1 MTKSITDFQDERGRI
16 TNWPSDRRVVQQQ
29 AILHHLRGL
38 FESGVSY
45 GRPEVDRLLATH
57 TTLED
62 PSILIPELVEG
73 DYLAT
78 DGQTYWRADG
88 RPGVAAPDAEP
99 RG

>member
-1 MTKSITDFQDERGRI
+1 MTKSITDFQDEHGRI
-16 TNWPSDRRVVQQQ
+16 TGWPSDRRVAHQQ

-45 GRPEVDRLLATH
+45 GQAEVERLLADH
-57 TTLED
+57 TTFD
-62 PSILIPELVEG
+62 NPSILIPELVEG
-73 DYLAT
+73 DYLVT

-88 RPGVAAPDAEP
+88 RPGSPSAEP